1 MPLCPEVKYVNEFPE
16 MNDLG
21 IGDHSGE
28 AFPIRPLLLHPSPAY
43 TLGACHILR
52 DVIAHEYRLVGA
64 TYRASRASHFL
75 WGLDPEHSQ
84 TAFDHGLHALH

>member
-1 MPLCPEVKYVNEFPE
+1 MPLCPEIKYVKEFSE

-28 AFPIRPLLLHPSPAY
+28 ALPIRPLLPHPSPAY

-52 DVIAHEYRLVGA
+52 DATAHEDRFVGA
-64 TYRASRASHFL
+64 NL
-75 WGLDPEHSQ
+75 Q
-84 TAFDHGLHALH
+84 GLHRLTFPLEP